1 MYGARNLVDG
11 CPKSGVPARATTTQ
25 QSLRSDGLAA
35 RNPRRVEVPQ
45 PWPGDSKPALT
56 YTVGSATRRR
66 VDAGVRRPGDVVLT
80 SRVSFAHAD
89 TRPRMRILV
98 PVLMGQMARPVISIG
113 DALAISPGAS
123 GTLLALVEIRSGRD
137 NEVFAQ
143 EQRRRDMLRWVA
155 GLEYDSDVR
164 RRLRLSL
171 RITANVASSVRD
183 AAAENE
189 ATSMVLEWPTL
200 ESARR
205 HGLIDLTR
213 QLLTDHAFDL
223 MFVRANRRTP
233 DLAIAPRSI
242 LASIRGGPSAR
253 AVASTG
259 ARLADAFGSSL
270 TMLHVQTDTQ
280 HPDRSRREWD
290 SFDQIVEELRR
301 PATQVR
307 VVRHDRPAAGILE
320 EALGHDLIVIGSRL
334 NQSRAGAL
342 LGREIDRILRR
353 LEASVVMVR
362 AKAVAP
368 FMRNRQTNGSER

>member
-1 MYGARNLVDG
+1 M
-11 CPKSGVPARATTTQ
+11 
-25 QSLRSDGLAA
+25 
-35 RNPRRVEVPQ
+35 
-45 PWPGDSKPALT
+45 
-56 YTVGSATRRR
+56 
-66 VDAGVRRPGDVVLT
+66 VLT

-123 GTLLALVEIRSGRD
+123 GILLALVEIRTGRD

-143 EQRRRDMLRWVA
+143 EHRRRDMLRWVA

-164 RRLRLSL
+164 RRLHLSL
-171 RITANVASSVRD
+171 RMTANAASSVRD

-189 ATSMVLEWPTL
+189 VTSMVLEWPTV

-213 QLLTDHAFDL
+213 QLLTDHGFDL
-223 MFVRANRRTP
+223 MFVRANPRTP

-253 AVASTG
+253 A
-259 ARLADAFGSSL
+259 
-270 TMLHVQTDTQ
+270 
-280 HPDRSRREWD
+280 DRSRREWD
-290 SFDQIVEELRR
+290 SFEQIVEELRR
-301 PATQVR
+301 PVTQVR
-307 VVRHDRPAAGILE
+307 VVRHDSPAAGIME
-320 EALGHDLIVIGSRL
+320 EAPGHDLIVIGSRL
-334 NQSRAGAL
+334 NQSNAGAL
-342 LGREIDRILRR
+342 LGREIDRMLRR
-353 LEASVVMVR
+353 LDTSVVMVR

-368 FMRNRQTNGSER
+368 FISNRQANGSER

>member
-1 MYGARNLVDG
+1 M
-11 CPKSGVPARATTTQ
+11 
-25 QSLRSDGLAA
+25 
-35 RNPRRVEVPQ
+35 
-45 PWPGDSKPALT
+45 
-56 YTVGSATRRR
+56 
-66 VDAGVRRPGDVVLT
+66 VLT
-80 SRVSFAHAD
+80 SRVSFDHAD

-98 PVLMGQMARPVISIG
+98 PVLMGQKARPVISIG

-123 GTLLALVEIRSGRD
+123 GTLLALVEIRTGRD

-143 EQRRRDMLRWVA
+143 EKRRRDMLRWVA

-171 RITANVASSVRD
+171 RMTANAASSVRD

-189 ATSMVLEWPTL
+189 VTTMVLEWPTVD
-200 ESARR
+200 SARR

-213 QLLTDHAFDL
+213 QLLTDHGFDL
-223 MFVRANRRTP
+223 MFVRADARTP

-270 TMLHVQTDTQ
+270 TLLHVQSDTQ

-290 SFDQIVEELRR
+290 SFEQIAEELRR
-301 PATQVR
+301 PATHVR
-307 VVRHDRPAAGILE
+307 VVRHDSPASGILE
-320 EALGHDLIVIGSRL
+320 EAAGHDLLVIGSRL
-334 NQSRAGAL
+334 NQSRAGGL
-342 LGREIDRILRR
+342 LGREIDRMLRR
-353 LEASVVMVR
+353 LDASVVMVR

-368 FMRNRQTNGSER
+368 FIAKRPANGSER

>member
-1 MYGARNLVDG
+1 
-11 CPKSGVPARATTTQ
+11 
-25 QSLRSDGLAA
+25 
-35 RNPRRVEVPQ
+35 
-45 PWPGDSKPALT
+45 
-56 YTVGSATRRR
+56 
-66 VDAGVRRPGDVVLT
+66 VVLT
-80 SRVSFAHAD
+80 SRVTFDRAD

-98 PVLMGQMARPVISIG
+98 PVLMGQKARPVISIG

-123 GTLLALVEIRSGRD
+123 GTLLALVEIRTGRD

-143 EQRRRDMLRWVA
+143 EKRRRDMLRWVA

-171 RITANVASSVRD
+171 RMTANAASSVRD

-189 ATSMVLEWPTL
+189 VTTMVLEWPTV

-213 QLLTDHAFDL
+213 QLLTDHGFDL
-223 MFVRANRRTP
+223 MFVRANARTP
-233 DLAIAPRSI
+233 DQAIAPRSI

-259 ARLADAFGSSL
+259 ARLGDAFGSSL
-270 TMLHVQTDTQ
+270 TLLHVQSDTQ

-290 SFDQIVEELRR
+290 SFEQIVEELRR
-301 PATQVR
+301 PATHVR
-307 VVRHDRPAAGILE
+307 VVRHDSPAAGILE
-320 EALGHDLIVIGSRL
+320 EAAGHDLLVIGSRL
-334 NQSRAGAL
+334 NQPRAGAL
-342 LGREIDRILRR
+342 LGREIDRMLRR
-353 LEASVVMVR
+353 LDASVVMVR

-368 FMRNRQTNGSER
+368 FISNRQAGGTER

>member
-1 MYGARNLVDG
+1 MLGER
-11 CPKSGVPARATTTQ
+11 R
-25 QSLRSDGLAA
+25 LR
-35 RNPRRVEVPQ
+35 
-45 PWPGDSKPALT
+45 
-56 YTVGSATRRR
+56 
-66 VDAGVRRPGDVVLT
+66 DVVLT
-80 SRVSFAHAD
+80 SRIGFAHAD

-123 GTLLALVEIRSGRD
+123 GTLLALVEIRTGRD

-171 RITANVASSVRD
+171 RMTANAASSVRD

-189 ATSMVLEWPTL
+189 VTSMVLEWPTV

-213 QLLTDHAFDL
+213 QLLTDHGFDL
-223 MFVRANRRTP
+223 MFVRANPRTP

-253 AVASTG
+253 VVASTG

-270 TMLHVQTDTQ
+270 TLLHVQTDTQ

-307 VVRHDRPAAGILE
+307 VVRHDSPAAGIRE
-320 EALGHDLIVIGSRL
+320 EALDHDLIVIGSRL
-334 NQSRAGAL
+334 NPSGAGAL
-342 LGREIDRILRR
+342 LGREIDRMLRR
-353 LEASVVMVR
+353 LDASVVMVR

-368 FMRNRQTNGSER
+368 FISNRQANGSER

>member
-1 MYGARNLVDG
+1 
-11 CPKSGVPARATTTQ
+11 
-25 QSLRSDGLAA
+25 
-35 RNPRRVEVPQ
+35 
-45 PWPGDSKPALT
+45 
-56 YTVGSATRRR
+56 
-66 VDAGVRRPGDVVLT
+66 
-80 SRVSFAHAD
+80 
-89 TRPRMRILV
+89 MRILV

-123 GTLLALVEIRSGRD
+123 GTLLALVEIRTGRD

-171 RITANVASSVRD
+171 RMTANAASSVRD

-189 ATSMVLEWPTL
+189 VTSMMLEWPTV

-213 QLLTDHAFDL
+213 QLLTDHGFDL
-223 MFVRANRRTP
+223 MFVRANPRTP

-270 TMLHVQTDTQ
+270 TLLHVQTDTQ

-307 VVRHDRPAAGILE
+307 VARHDSPAAGIAE
-320 EALGHDLIVIGSRL
+320 EALGHDLIVIGSRF
-334 NQSRAGAL
+334 NYSSAGAL
-342 LGREIDRILRR
+342 LGREIDRMLRR
-353 LEASVVMVR
+353 LDAAVVMVR

-368 FMRNRQTNGSER
+368 NVSNRQANASER

>member
-1 MYGARNLVDG
+1 
-11 CPKSGVPARATTTQ
+11 
-25 QSLRSDGLAA
+25 
-35 RNPRRVEVPQ
+35 
-45 PWPGDSKPALT
+45 
-56 YTVGSATRRR
+56 
-66 VDAGVRRPGDVVLT
+66 VVLT
-80 SRVSFAHAD
+80 SRVSFDHAD

-98 PVLMGQMARPVISIG
+98 PVLMGQKARPVISIG

-123 GTLLALVEIRSGRD
+123 GTLLALVEIRTGRD

-143 EQRRRDMLRWVA
+143 EKRRRDMLRWVA

-171 RITANVASSVRD
+171 RMTANAASSVRD

-189 ATSMVLEWPTL
+189 VTTMVLEWPTVD
-200 ESARR
+200 SARR

-213 QLLTDHAFDL
+213 QLLTDHGFDL
-223 MFVRANRRTP
+223 MFVRANARTP

-270 TMLHVQTDTQ
+270 TLLHVQSDTQ

-290 SFDQIVEELRR
+290 SFEQIVEELRR
-301 PATQVR
+301 PATHVR
-307 VVRHDRPAAGILE
+307 VVRHDSPAAGILE
-320 EALGHDLIVIGSRL
+320 EAAGHDLLVIGSRL
-334 NQSRAGAL
+334 NQSRAGGL
-342 LGREIDRILRR
+342 LGREIDRMLRR
-353 LEASVVMVR
+353 IDASLVMVR

-368 FMRNRQTNGSER
+368 FISKRQPNGSER

>member
-1 MYGARNLVDG
+1 M
-11 CPKSGVPARATTTQ
+11 
-25 QSLRSDGLAA
+25 
-35 RNPRRVEVPQ
+35 
-45 PWPGDSKPALT
+45 
-56 YTVGSATRRR
+56 
-66 VDAGVRRPGDVVLT
+66 VLT

-123 GTLLALVEIRSGRD
+123 GILLALVEIRTGRD

-143 EQRRRDMLRWVA
+143 EHRRRDMLRWVA

-164 RRLRLSL
+164 RRLHLSL
-171 RITANVASSVRD
+171 RMTANAASSVRD

-189 ATSMVLEWPTL
+189 VTSMVLEWPTV

-213 QLLTDHAFDL
+213 QLLTDHGFDL
-223 MFVRANRRTP
+223 MFVRANPRTP

-242 LASIRGGPSAR
+242 LASIRGGPGAR
-253 AVASTG
+253 VVASTG

-270 TMLHVQTDTQ
+270 TLLHVQTDTQ

-301 PATQVR
+301 PAMQVR
-307 VVRHDRPAAGILE
+307 VARHDSPAAGIAE

-334 NQSRAGAL
+334 NQSSAGAL
-342 LGREIDRILRR
+342 LGREIDRMLRR
-353 LEASVVMVR
+353 LDAAVVMVR

-368 FMRNRQTNGSER
+368 NVSNRQANASER

>member
-1 MYGARNLVDG
+1 
-11 CPKSGVPARATTTQ
+11 
-25 QSLRSDGLAA
+25 
-35 RNPRRVEVPQ
+35 
-45 PWPGDSKPALT
+45 
-56 YTVGSATRRR
+56 
-66 VDAGVRRPGDVVLT
+66 VVLT
-80 SRVSFAHAD
+80 SRVTFDHAD

-98 PVLMGQMARPVISIG
+98 PVLMGQKARPVISIG

-123 GTLLALVEIRSGRD
+123 GTLLALVEIRTGRD

-143 EQRRRDMLRWVA
+143 EKRRRDMLRWVA

-171 RITANVASSVRD
+171 RMTANAASSVRD

-189 ATSMVLEWPTL
+189 VTTMVLEWPTV

-213 QLLTDHAFDL
+213 QLLTDHGFDL
-223 MFVRANRRTP
+223 MFVRANARTP
-233 DLAIAPRSI
+233 DQAIAPRSI

-270 TMLHVQTDTQ
+270 TLLHVQSDTQ

-290 SFDQIVEELRR
+290 SFEQIVEELRR
-301 PATQVR
+301 PATHVR
-307 VVRHDRPAAGILE
+307 VVRHDSPAAGILE
-320 EALGHDLIVIGSRL
+320 EAAGHDLLVIGSRL
-334 NQSRAGAL
+334 NQPSAGAL
-342 LGREIDRILRR
+342 LGREIDRMLRR
-353 LEASVVMVR
+353 LDASVVMVR

-368 FMRNRQTNGSER
+368 FLSNRQPGGTER

>member
-1 MYGARNLVDG
+1 
-11 CPKSGVPARATTTQ
+11 
-25 QSLRSDGLAA
+25 
-35 RNPRRVEVPQ
+35 
-45 PWPGDSKPALT
+45 
-56 YTVGSATRRR
+56 
-66 VDAGVRRPGDVVLT
+66 VVLT
-80 SRVSFAHAD
+80 SRVSFDHAD

-123 GTLLALVEIRSGRD
+123 GTLLALVEIRTGRD

-143 EQRRRDMLRWVA
+143 ETRRRDMLRWVA

-171 RITANVASSVRD
+171 RMTANAASSVRD

-189 ATSMVLEWPTL
+189 VTTMLLEWPTV

-213 QLLTDHAFDL
+213 QLLTDHGFDL
-223 MFVRANRRTP
+223 MFVRANPRTP

-270 TMLHVQTDTQ
+270 TMLHVQSDAQ

-290 SFDQIVEELRR
+290 SFEQIVEELRR
-301 PATQVR
+301 PATHLR
-307 VVRHDRPAAGILE
+307 VVLHDSPAAGILE
-320 EALGHDLIVIGSRL
+320 EAAGHDLLVIGSRL
-334 NQSRAGAL
+334 NQSRAGGM
-342 LGREIDRILRR
+342 LGREIDRMLRR
-353 LEASVVMVR
+353 LDASVVMVR

-368 FMRNRQTNGSER
+368 FMPKRPANGSER

>member
-1 MYGARNLVDG
+1 MFT
-11 CPKSGVPARATTTQ
+11 S
-25 QSLRSDGLAA
+25 
-35 RNPRRVEVPQ
+35 
-45 PWPGDSKPALT
+45 
-56 YTVGSATRRR
+56 YTVGSAARHR
-66 VDAGVRRPGDVVLT
+66 VDAGERRQADLVLT

-123 GTLLALVEIRSGRD
+123 GTLLGLVEIRTGRD

-143 EQRRRDMLRWVA
+143 EQRRRDMLRWMA

-171 RITANVASSVRD
+171 RMTANAASSVRD

-189 ATSMVLEWPTL
+189 VTSMMLEWPTV

-213 QLLTDHAFDL
+213 QLLTDHGFDL
-223 MFVRANRRTP
+223 MFVRANPRTAG
-233 DLAIAPRSI
+233 LAIAPRSI
-242 LASIRGGPSAR
+242 LASIRGGPGAR
-253 AVASTG
+253 VVASTA

-270 TMLHVQTDTQ
+270 TLLHVQTDTQ

-307 VVRHDRPAAGILE
+307 VVRHDSPAAGITE
-320 EALGHDLIVIGSRL
+320 EAMGHDLIVIGSRL

-342 LGREIDRILRR
+342 LGREIDRMLRR
-353 LEASVVMVR
+353 LDSSVVMVR
-362 AKAVAP
+362 AKAVTP
-368 FMRNRQTNGSER
+368 HTSNRQGNGSER

>member
-1 MYGARNLVDG
+1 M
-11 CPKSGVPARATTTQ
+11 
-25 QSLRSDGLAA
+25 
-35 RNPRRVEVPQ
+35 
-45 PWPGDSKPALT
+45 
-56 YTVGSATRRR
+56 
-66 VDAGVRRPGDVVLT
+66 VLT
-80 SRVSFAHAD
+80 SRIGFAHAD

-123 GTLLALVEIRSGRD
+123 GTLLALVEIRTGRD

-171 RITANVASSVRD
+171 RMTANAASSVRD

-189 ATSMVLEWPTL
+189 VTSMVLEWPTV

-213 QLLTDHAFDL
+213 QLLTDHGFDL
-223 MFVRANRRTP
+223 MFVRANPRTAG
-233 DLAIAPRSI
+233 LAIAPRSI
-242 LASIRGGPSAR
+242 LASIRGGPGAR
-253 AVASTG
+253 VVASTA

-270 TMLHVQTDTQ
+270 TLLHVQTDTQ

-307 VVRHDRPAAGILE
+307 VVRHDSPAAGIKE
-320 EALGHDLIVIGSRL
+320 EALDHDLIIIGSRL
-334 NQSRAGAL
+334 NPSGAGAL
-342 LGREIDRILRR
+342 LGREIDRMLRR
-353 LEASVVMVR
+353 LDASVVMVR

-368 FMRNRQTNGSER
+368 FISNRQANGSER

>member
-1 MYGARNLVDG
+1 M
-11 CPKSGVPARATTTQ
+11 
-25 QSLRSDGLAA
+25 
-35 RNPRRVEVPQ
+35 
-45 PWPGDSKPALT
+45 
-56 YTVGSATRRR
+56 
-66 VDAGVRRPGDVVLT
+66 VLT

>member
-1 MYGARNLVDG
+1 MLGER
-11 CPKSGVPARATTTQ
+11 R
-25 QSLRSDGLAA
+25 LR
-35 RNPRRVEVPQ
+35 
-45 PWPGDSKPALT
+45 
-56 YTVGSATRRR
+56 
-66 VDAGVRRPGDVVLT
+66 DVVLT
-80 SRVSFAHAD
+80 SRIGFAHAD

-171 RITANVASSVRD
+171 RMTANPASSVRD

-189 ATSMVLEWPTL
+189 VTSMMLEWPTV
-200 ESARR
+200 ESGRR

-213 QLLTDHAFDL
+213 QLLTDHGFDL
-223 MFVRANRRTP
+223 MFVRANPRTP
-233 DLAIAPRSI
+233 ELAIAPRSI

-253 AVASTG
+253 VVASTG

-270 TMLHVQTDTQ
+270 TLLHVQTDTQ

-307 VVRHDRPAAGILE
+307 VVRHDSPAAGIRE
-320 EALGHDLIVIGSRL
+320 EALDHDLIVIGSRL
-334 NQSRAGAL
+334 NPSGAGAL
-342 LGREIDRILRR
+342 LGREIDRMLRR
-353 LEASVVMVR
+353 LDASVVMVR

-368 FMRNRQTNGSER
+368 FISNRQANGSER

>member
-1 MYGARNLVDG
+1 MLGER
-11 CPKSGVPARATTTQ
+11 R
-25 QSLRSDGLAA
+25 LR
-35 RNPRRVEVPQ
+35 
-45 PWPGDSKPALT
+45 
-56 YTVGSATRRR
+56 
-66 VDAGVRRPGDVVLT
+66 DVVLT
-80 SRVSFAHAD
+80 SRISFAHAD

-123 GTLLALVEIRSGRD
+123 GTLLALVEIRTGRD

-155 GLEYDSDVR
+155 GLEYNSDVR

-171 RITANVASSVRD
+171 RMTANAASSVRD

-189 ATSMVLEWPTL
+189 VTSMVLEWPTV

-205 HGLIDLTR
+205 HGLVDLTR
-213 QLLTDHAFDL
+213 QLLTDHGFDL
-223 MFVRANRRTP
+223 MFVRANPRTP

-253 AVASTG
+253 VVASTG

-270 TMLHVQTDTQ
+270 TLLHVQTDTQ

-290 SFDQIVEELRR
+290 TFEQIVEELRR
-301 PATQVR
+301 PSTQVR
-307 VVRHDRPAAGILE
+307 VVRHDSPAAGIRE
-320 EALGHDLIVIGSRL
+320 EALDHDLIVIGSRL
-334 NQSRAGAL
+334 NPSGAGAL
-342 LGREIDRILRR
+342 LGREIDRMLRR
-353 LEASVVMVR
+353 LDASVVMVR

-368 FMRNRQTNGSER
+368 FISNRQANGSER

>member
-1 MYGARNLVDG
+1 
-11 CPKSGVPARATTTQ
+11 
-25 QSLRSDGLAA
+25 
-35 RNPRRVEVPQ
+35 
-45 PWPGDSKPALT
+45 
-56 YTVGSATRRR
+56 
-66 VDAGVRRPGDVVLT
+66 VVLT
-80 SRVSFAHAD
+80 SRVTFDHAD

-98 PVLMGQMARPVISIG
+98 PVLMGQKARPVISIG

-123 GTLLALVEIRSGRD
+123 GTLLALVEIRTGRD

-143 EQRRRDMLRWVA
+143 EKRRRDMLRWVA

-171 RITANVASSVRD
+171 RMTANAASSVRD

-189 ATSMVLEWPTL
+189 VTTMVLEWPTV

-213 QLLTDHAFDL
+213 QLLTDHGFDL
-223 MFVRANRRTP
+223 MFVRANARTP
-233 DLAIAPRSI
+233 DQAIAPRSI

-270 TMLHVQTDTQ
+270 TLLHVQSDTQ

-290 SFDQIVEELRR
+290 SFEQIVEELRR
-301 PATQVR
+301 PATHVR
-307 VVRHDRPAAGILE
+307 VVRHDSPAAGILE
-320 EALGHDLIVIGSRL
+320 EAAGHDLLVIGSRL
-334 NQSRAGAL
+334 NQPRAGAL
-342 LGREIDRILRR
+342 LGREIDRMLRR
-353 LEASVVMVR
+353 LDASVVMVR

-368 FMRNRQTNGSER
+368 FISNRQAGGTER

>member
-1 MYGARNLVDG
+1 MA
-11 CPKSGVPARATTTQ
+11 
-25 QSLRSDGLAA
+25 
-35 RNPRRVEVPQ
+35 
-45 PWPGDSKPALT
+45 
-56 YTVGSATRRR
+56 
-66 VDAGVRRPGDVVLT
+66 LT

-89 TRPRMRILV
+89 ARPRMRILV

-123 GTLLALVEIRSGRD
+123 GTLLALVEIRTGRD

-171 RITANVASSVRD
+171 RMTANAASSVRD

-189 ATSMVLEWPTL
+189 VTSMMLEWPTV

-213 QLLTDHAFDL
+213 QLLTDHGFDL
-223 MFVRANRRTP
+223 MFVRANPRTP

-242 LASIRGGPSAR
+242 LASIRGGPGAR
-253 AVASTG
+253 VVASTG

-270 TMLHVQTDTQ
+270 TLLHVQTDTQ

-307 VVRHDRPAAGILE
+307 VARHDSPAAGIAE

-334 NQSRAGAL
+334 NQSSAGAL
-342 LGREIDRILRR
+342 LGREIDRMLRR
-353 LEASVVMVR
+353 LDAAVVMVR

-368 FMRNRQTNGSER
+368 YVSNRQANGSER

>member
-1 MYGARNLVDG
+1 MA
-11 CPKSGVPARATTTQ
+11 
-25 QSLRSDGLAA
+25 
-35 RNPRRVEVPQ
+35 
-45 PWPGDSKPALT
+45 
-56 YTVGSATRRR
+56 
-66 VDAGVRRPGDVVLT
+66 LT

-89 TRPRMRILV
+89 ARPRMRILV

-123 GTLLALVEIRSGRD
+123 GTLLALVEIRTGRD

-171 RITANVASSVRD
+171 RMTANAASSVRD

-189 ATSMVLEWPTL
+189 VTSMMLEWPTV

-213 QLLTDHAFDL
+213 QLLTDHGFDL
-223 MFVRANRRTP
+223 MFVRANPRTP

-242 LASIRGGPSAR
+242 LASIRGGPGAR
-253 AVASTG
+253 VVASTG

-270 TMLHVQTDTQ
+270 TLLHVQTDTQ

-307 VVRHDRPAAGILE
+307 VARHDSPAAGIAE

-334 NQSRAGAL
+334 NQSSAGAL
-342 LGREIDRILRR
+342 LGREIDRMLRR
-353 LEASVVMVR
+353 LDAAVVMVR

-368 FMRNRQTNGSER
+368 NVSNRQANASER

>member
-1 MYGARNLVDG
+1 M
-11 CPKSGVPARATTTQ
+11 
-25 QSLRSDGLAA
+25 
-35 RNPRRVEVPQ
+35 
-45 PWPGDSKPALT
+45 
-56 YTVGSATRRR
+56 
-66 VDAGVRRPGDVVLT
+66 VLT

-113 DALAISPGAS
+113 DALALSPGAS
-123 GTLLALVEIRSGRD
+123 GTLLALVEIRTGRD

-155 GLEYDSDVR
+155 GLEYDGDVR

-171 RITANVASSVRD
+171 RMTANAASSVRD

-189 ATSMVLEWPTL
+189 VTSMVLEWPTVD
-200 ESARR
+200 SARR

-213 QLLTDHAFDL
+213 QLLTDHGFDL
-223 MFVRANRRTP
+223 MFVRANPRTP

-270 TMLHVQTDTQ
+270 TLLHVQTGTQ

-290 SFDQIVEELRR
+290 SFEQIVEELRR
-301 PATQVR
+301 PATEVR
-307 VVRHDRPAAGILE
+307 VVRRDSPVAGILE

-342 LGREIDRILRR
+342 LGREIDRMLRR

-362 AKAVAP
+362 AKAAAP
-368 FMRNRQTNGSER
+368 LMSNRQANGNER

>member
-1 MYGARNLVDG
+1 MA
-11 CPKSGVPARATTTQ
+11 
-25 QSLRSDGLAA
+25 
-35 RNPRRVEVPQ
+35 
-45 PWPGDSKPALT
+45 
-56 YTVGSATRRR
+56 
-66 VDAGVRRPGDVVLT
+66 LT

-89 TRPRMRILV
+89 ARPRMRILV

-123 GTLLALVEIRSGRD
+123 GTLLALVEIRTGRD

-171 RITANVASSVRD
+171 RMTANAASSVRD

-189 ATSMVLEWPTL
+189 VTSMMLEWPTV

-213 QLLTDHAFDL
+213 QLLTDHGFDL
-223 MFVRANRRTP
+223 MFVRANPRTP

-270 TMLHVQTDTQ
+270 TLLHVQTDTQ

-307 VVRHDRPAAGILE
+307 VARHDSPAAGIAE

-334 NQSRAGAL
+334 NQSNAGAL
-342 LGREIDRILRR
+342 LGREIDRMLRR
-353 LEASVVMVR
+353 LDTSVVMVR

-368 FMRNRQTNGSER
+368 FISNRQANGSER

>member
-1 MYGARNLVDG
+1 VQFGIESMLGER
-11 CPKSGVPARATTTQ
+11 R
-25 QSLRSDGLAA
+25 LR
-35 RNPRRVEVPQ
+35 
-45 PWPGDSKPALT
+45 
-56 YTVGSATRRR
+56 
-66 VDAGVRRPGDVVLT
+66 DVVLT
-80 SRVSFAHAD
+80 SRIGFAHAD

-123 GTLLALVEIRSGRD
+123 GTLLALVEIRTGRD

-171 RITANVASSVRD
+171 RMTANAASSVRD

-189 ATSMVLEWPTL
+189 VTSMVLEWPTV

-213 QLLTDHAFDL
+213 QLLTDHGFDL
-223 MFVRANRRTP
+223 MFVRANPRTP

-307 VVRHDRPAAGILE
+307 VVRHDSPAAGIRE
-320 EALGHDLIVIGSRL
+320 EALEHDLIVIGSRL
-334 NQSRAGAL
+334 NPSGAGAL
-342 LGREIDRILRR
+342 LGREIDRMLRR
-353 LEASVVMVR
+353 LDASVVMVR
-362 AKAVAP
+362 ARAVAP
-368 FMRNRQTNGSER
+368 FISNRQANGSER